1 MVRTATVTSGPD
13 CWMGRQGIVL
23 SMDLEWC
30 IVALESKDDCGVSIY
45 NVRFPL
51 SCVKVVQ
58 ELAVA

>member
-1 MVRTATVTSGPD
+1 MTKSATVTSGPD
-13 CWMGRQGIVL
+13 VWIGKSGAVL

-30 IVALESKDDCGVSIY
+30 IVELVSKDDCGLSVY
-45 NVRFPL
+45 NVRFPI